1 MTKNR
6 GNPQRS
12 HPPGNPSSPESTTE
26 AKCPVLSDN
35 VRRIENSDLSHRQQA
50 ECPELSGIV
59 RRIEN
64 SNLSHRQQ
72 AVLPVMASAPSLAQ
86 AARISGFAE
95 RTLRRWLDDDD
106 FRGELTRLRQESSE
120 LARLELQGLMLRSVS
135 VLSQAM
141 DDPEKAI
148 RLSAARYAMSFAV
161 RVCETEKL
169 KKDIQDLE
177 DAVALCN
184 PQPPVKYQYSVK

>member
-6 GNPQRS
+6 ANPQRP
-12 HPPGNPSSPESTTE
+12 HPPGNPSSPESDTE
-26 AKCPVLSDN
+26 SDTG
-35 VRRIENSDLSHRQQA
+35 A
-50 ECPELSGIV
+50 ECPELSGNV

-86 AARISGFAE
+86 AARC
-95 RTLRRWLDDDD
+95 
-106 FRGELTRLRQESSE
+106 
-120 LARLELQGLMLRSVS
+120 
-135 VLSQAM
+135 
-141 DDPEKAI
+141 P
-148 RLSAARYAMSFAV
+148 MSFAV

-177 DAVALCN
+177 DALALSN
-184 PQPPVKYQYSVK
+184 AQHSVGYQHSVMKMR

>member
-6 GNPQRS
+6 ANPQQP
-12 HPPGNPSSPESTTE
+12 HPPGNPSSRESDTG
-26 AKCPVLSDN
+26 
-35 VRRIENSDLSHRQQA
+35 A
-50 ECPELSGIV
+50 ECPELSGNV

-86 AARISGFAE
+86 AARKCRFSE

-106 FRGELTRLRQESSE
+106 FRGELTRLRQQAAE
-120 LARLELQGLMLRSVS
+120 LACLELQGLMLRSVS

-141 DDPEKAI
+141 DDPDKAI
-148 RLSAARYAMSFAV
+148 RLRAARYAMSFAV

-169 KKDIQDLE
+169 KQDIQDLE

-184 PQPPVKYQYSVK
+184 AQHPVKYQPPVK

>member
-6 GNPQRS
+6 ANPQRS
-12 HPPGNPSSPESTTE
+12 HPPGNPSSR
-26 AKCPVLSDN
+26 K
-35 VRRIENSDLSHRQQA
+35 SHTGA
-50 ECPELSGIV
+50 ECPELSGNV

-72 AVLPVMASAPSLAQ
+72 AVLPVMASASSLAQ
-86 AARISGFAE
+86 AARICGFSE

-106 FRGELTRLRQESSE
+106 FRGELTRLREQAAE
-120 LARLELQGLMLRSVS
+120 LACLELQGLMLRSVS

-141 DDPEKAI
+141 DDPDKAI
-148 RLSAARYAMSFAV
+148 RLRAARYAMSFAV

-177 DAVALCN
+177 DALALSN
-184 PQPPVKYQYSVK
+184 AQHPVK

>member
-1 MTKNR
+1 MSRNR
-6 GNPQRS
+6 ANPQRP
-12 HPPGNPSSPESTTE
+12 HPTGNPSSPESDTE
-26 AKCPVLSDN
+26 PGTKAK
-35 VRRIENSDLSHRQQA
+35 
-50 ECPELSGIV
+50 CPELSGNV

-86 AARISGFAE
+86 AARISGFSE

-106 FRGELTRLRQESSE
+106 FRGELTRLRQESAE

-141 DDPEKAI
+141 DDPDKAI
-148 RLSAARYAMSFAV
+148 RLRAARYAMSFAV
-161 RVCETEKL
+161 RVSETEKL

-177 DAVALCN
+177 DALALSN
-184 PQPPVKYQYSVK
+184 AQHPVK

>member
-1 MTKNR
+1 MTKSR
-6 GNPQRS
+6 ANPQRP
-12 HPPGNPSSPESTTE
+12 HPPGSPSPGKPDTG
-26 AKCPVLSDN
+26 
-35 VRRIENSDLSHRQQA
+35 A
-50 ECPELSGIV
+50 ECPEMSGNV

-64 SNLSHRQQ
+64 SNLSHRQHS
-72 AVLPVMASAPSLAQ
+72 VLPVMASAPSLAQ

-106 FRGELTRLRQESSE
+106 FRGELTRLRQESAE

-141 DDPEKAI
+141 DDPDKAI
-148 RLSAARYAMSFAV
+148 RLRAARYAMSFAV
-161 RVCETEKL
+161 RVCETGKL

-177 DAVALCN
+177 DALALSN
-184 PQPPVKYQYSVK
+184 AQHSVK

>member
-1 MTKNR
+1 MTRNR
-6 GNPQRS
+6 ANPQPP
-12 HPPGNPSSPESTTE
+12 HPTGNQSSPVSDTESDTE
-26 AKCPVLSDN
+26 SGAK
-35 VRRIENSDLSHRQQA
+35 A
-50 ECPELSGIV
+50 ECPEMSGNV

-64 SNLSHRQQ
+64 SNLSRRQQ

-106 FRGELTRLRQESSE
+106 FRGELTRLRQESAE

-141 DDPEKAI
+141 DDPDKAI
-148 RLSAARYAMSFAV
+148 RLRAARYAMSFAV
-161 RVCETEKL
+161 RVSETEKL

-177 DAVALCN
+177 DAVALSN
-184 PQPPVKYQYSVK
+184 AQ

>member
-6 GNPQRS
+6 ANPQRS
-12 HPPGNPSSPESTTE
+12 HPPGNPSSR
-26 AKCPVLSDN
+26 K
-35 VRRIENSDLSHRQQA
+35 SHTGT
-50 ECPELSGIV
+50 ECPELSGNV

-64 SNLSHRQQ
+64 SNLSHRQHS
-72 AVLPVMASAPSLAQ
+72 VLPVMASAPSLAQ

-106 FRGELTRLRQESSE
+106 FRGELTRLRQESAE
-120 LARLELQGLMLRSVS
+120 LARLELQGLMLRSVC

-141 DDPEKAI
+141 DDPDKAI
-148 RLSAARYAMSFAV
+148 SLRAARYAMSFAV
-161 RVCETEKL
+161 RVCETGKL

-177 DAVALCN
+177 DALALSN
-184 PQPPVKYQYSVK
+184 AQHSVK